1 MARFKLLLTDLDG
14 TLLDTSEYIYAAMEY
29 SLAKNNF
36 PIPPRHEIEK
46 RMGPPLEEI
55 YTIFYPSADIA
66 KLSEDHREFQKQHL
80 DLAKPFKNTV
90 TTLEKL
96 RTAGL
101 QIAAVSTRF
110 GQTVHQTLQ
119 INNLEKYFDLI
130 ITGSDVEK
138 HKPDP
143 EALLLAMS
151 RLNFQPSDAIMV
163 GDTDADVLAARA
175 AKVPVIGCTYGL
187 QGDLVLE
194 HHPDYAI
201 KDIAEIL
208 PIILD

>member
-1 MARFKLLLTDLDG
+1 MAKFKLLLTDLDG
-14 TLLDTSEYIYAAMEY
+14 TLLDTSEYIFQAMEY

-36 PIPPRHEIEK
+36 LIPPRSEIEK

-55 YTIFYPSADIA
+55 YGLFYPNADIA
-66 KLSEDHREFQKQHL
+66 KLSADHREFQQQHL
-80 DLAKPFKNTV
+80 ELAKPFPNTV
-90 TTLEKL
+90 ATLEKI
-96 RTAGL
+96 RSAGL
-101 QIAAVSTRF
+101 KIAAVSTRF
-110 GQTVHQTLQ
+110 SETVYQTLK
-119 INNLEKYFDLI
+119 INDLEKYFDLI

-143 EALLLAMS
+143 EALNLAMS
-151 RLNFQPSDAIMV
+151 RLNFQPTDAIMV

-187 QGDLVLE
+187 QGDLVLQ
-194 HHPDYAI
+194 HHPDFAI

-208 PIILD
+208 PIIMD

>member
-1 MARFKLLLTDLDG
+1 MAKFKLLLTDLDG

-29 SLAKNNF
+29 ALAKNNF

-55 YTIFYPSADIA
+55 YTTFYPDADISQ
-66 KLSEDHREFQKQHL
+66 LSHDHLEFQKQHL
-80 DLAKPFKNTV
+80 ELAKPFPNTI

-101 QIAAVSTRF
+101 KIAAVSTRS

-119 INNLEKYFDLI
+119 ANDLEKYFDLI
-130 ITGSDVEK
+130 ITGSDVQK

-143 EALLLAMS
+143 EALNLAMS
-151 RLNFQPSDAIMV
+151 RLNFQPADAIMV

-187 QGDLVLE
+187 QGDLVLQ
-194 HHPDYAI
+194 HHPDFSI

-208 PIILD
+208 PIILG

>member
-1 MARFKLLLTDLDG
+1 MAKFKLLLTDLDG

-36 PIPPRHEIEK
+36 PIPPRSEIEK
-46 RMGPPLEEI
+46 LMGPPLEEI
-55 YTIFYPSADIA
+55 YTTFYPDADVA
-66 KLSEDHREFQKQHL
+66 KLSADHREFQKNNLQ
-80 DLAKPFKNTV
+80 LAKPFPNTV

-96 RTAGL
+96 RAAGL
-101 QIAAVSTRF
+101 KIAAVSTRS
-110 GQTVHQTLQ
+110 GQTVYATLQ
-119 INNLEKYFDLI
+119 INDLEKYFDLI

-143 EALLLAMS
+143 EALNLAMS
-151 RLNFQPSDAIMV
+151 RLQFQPADAIMV
-163 GDTDADVLAARA
+163 GDTDCDVLAARA

-187 QGDLVLE
+187 QGDLVLQ
-194 HHPDYAI
+194 HQPDHAI

-208 PIILD
+208 PIILG

>member
-1 MARFKLLLTDLDG
+1 MNKFKLLLTDLDG
-14 TLLDTSEYIYAAMEY
+14 TLLDTSEYIFQAMEY

-36 PIPPRHEIEK
+36 PIPARHEIEK

-55 YTIFYPSADIA
+55 YGLFYPNADIA
-66 KLSEDHREFQKQHL
+66 KLSADHREFQRQHL
-80 DLAKPFKNTV
+80 ELAKPFPNTV
-90 TTLEKL
+90 TTLVKL

-101 QIAAVSTRF
+101 KIAAVSTRF
-110 GQTVHQTLQ
+110 SETVYQTLK
-119 INNLEKYFDLI
+119 INDLEKYFDLI
-130 ITGSDVEK
+130 ITGSDVKK

-143 EALLLAMS
+143 EALVLAMS

-175 AKVPVIGCTYGL
+175 AKVPAIGCAYGL
-187 QGDLVLE
+187 QGDLVLQ
-194 HHPDYAI
+194 HHPDFAI